1 MNWPMLILKALVI
14 GVSTV
19 FLTEL
24 AKRNPYASA
33 VIIAFPIMTAFAM
46 ALLYI
51 DTGQAAQSYK
61 LGFSTFWM
69 ILASTSFFL
78 FLFIGKKLGLG
89 FWLTFVSS
97 IIVAAIT
104 IVALTLLLKAVGI
117 DLLKQPDKTEVTQTF
132 D

>member
-1 MNWPMLILKALVI
+1 MNWTALIVKAVVI
-14 GVSTV
+14 GVATV

-24 AKRNPYASA
+24 AKRNAYASA
-33 VIIAFPIMTAFAM
+33 VIIAFPVMTAFAM
-46 ALLYI
+46 ALLYV
-51 DTGQAAQSYK
+51 DTGDAAQSYK

-89 FWLTFVSS
+89 FWMSFGGS
-97 IIVAAIT
+97 IVVAAIS
-104 IVALTLLLKAVGI
+104 IVSLTLLLKAVGI
-117 DLLKQPDKTEVTQTF
+117 DLLKQDDPKEVTSTF